1 MRLTR
6 EQEKQLALVKDNRE
20 KEEKILFMQF
30 KDRHP
35 VEEGEWIAN
44 VTIQSGIFKKTVVVE
59 IKNNNGEVIYKKYP
73 YKKVKKEMK
82 QLEKKES
89 RQLRETTNIAWY
101 YDMFA
106 KRMLISESESLE
118 ELKKYQGQAKIIK
131 DDDQEKIFE
140 VPDSLKDD
148 LKKSEEKLNK
158 VGATIISENRVRV
171 VKAELFK
178 SKNRLDLATALLL
191 EVVKVRNVVEKL
203 SNETRYNMF
212 TEKKLAKIKE
222 VTDNL
227 RKYAEENGIKL
238 DVKLEIPTVKELMDL
253 KEKDIFIEIYKQTA
267 LEYLGEE
274 LDKTKKQKKDS
285 VFRRLSIGEK
295 LKIAYNDSAL
305 LRLLGDSY
313 VLGENQRRIKTQE
326 IQEQKRVAKEICK
339 KIENKEEISQE
350 EMIIYLSSLNGY
362 NKSDLRRSI
371 QFDATSTIENLNRL
385 EISFP
390 DSRLLIEEVKTDYQT
405 YLAIE
410 HAIKEED
417 ISSATTILQEYA
429 KSILKKEESFG
440 LSYLNHSQ
448 EPSERTVFFEEKFT
462 LIDTVVRYL
471 LDISKE
477 QGEDIE
483 ESLAQTLRIKEEIK
497 SIRNL
502 ITTSEVLT
510 FQILTKDQAN
520 AEEMREIVDNY
531 LNAQELIT
539 KDSSNPTYKKLTEYV
554 EEQCKVVESW
564 DEDAMQQIKQDK
576 LNIPKE
582 KLLQNGLKI

>member
-212 TEKKLAKIKE
+212 TEKQLAKIKE

-462 LIDTVVRYL
+462 LIDTVASYL

>member
-462 LIDTVVRYL
+462 LIDTVASYL

-564 DEDAMQQIKQDK
+564 DKDAMQQIKQDK

>member
-6 EQEKQLALVKDNRE
+6 EQEQQLALVKDNRE

>member
-285 VFRRLSIGEK
+285 VFRRLPIGEK

-462 LIDTVVRYL
+462 LIDTVASYL

>member
-158 VGATIISENRVRV
+158 VGATIISDNRVRV

-483 ESLAQTLRIKEEIK
+483 ESLVQTLRIKEEIK

>member
-285 VFRRLSIGEK
+285 VFRRLPIGEK

>member
-6 EQEKQLALVKDNRE
+6 KQEKHLATVKDNRE

-35 VEEGEWIAN
+35 LEEGEWLAN
-44 VTIQSGIFKKTVVVE
+44 VTIQDGLFKKTIVVE

-73 YKKVKKEMK
+73 YKKVKKEMEK
-82 QLEKKES
+82 LEKKKS

-106 KRMLISESESLE
+106 KRMLISEFESLE

-131 DDDQEKIFE
+131 DDEQERIFE

-158 VGATIISENRVRV
+158 VGATIISDNRVRV

-178 SKNRLDLATALLL
+178 SKNRLDLATDLLL
-191 EVVKVRNVVEKL
+191 EVVKVRNVFEKIC
-203 SNETRYNMF
+203 NETRYNMF
-212 TEKKLAKIKE
+212 TEKQIAKIKE

-253 KEKDIFIEIYKQTA
+253 KEKDIFIEIYKQTT

-285 VFRRLSIGEK
+285 IFRRLPIGEK

-305 LRLLGDSY
+305 LRLLGDNY
-313 VLGENQRRIKTQE
+313 VLGENQKRIKTQE
-326 IQEQKRVAKEICK
+326 EQEQKRVAKEICK

-362 NKSDLRRSI
+362 NKNDLRRSI
-371 QFDATSTIENLNRL
+371 QFDATPTIENLNRL

-410 HAIKEED
+410 HAIKED

-462 LIDTVVRYL
+462 LIDTVVSYL

-483 ESLAQTLRIKEEIK
+483 ESLVQTLRIKEEIK

-582 KLLQNGLKI
+582 KLLQNELKI

>member
-267 LEYLGEE
+267 LEY
-274 LDKTKKQKKDS
+274 
-285 VFRRLSIGEK
+285 
-295 LKIAYNDSAL
+295 
-305 LRLLGDSY
+305 
-313 VLGENQRRIKTQE
+313 
-326 IQEQKRVAKEICK
+326 
-339 KIENKEEISQE
+339 
-350 EMIIYLSSLNGY
+350 
-362 NKSDLRRSI
+362 
-371 QFDATSTIENLNRL
+371 
-385 EISFP
+385 
-390 DSRLLIEEVKTDYQT
+390 
-405 YLAIE
+405 
-410 HAIKEED
+410 
-417 ISSATTILQEYA
+417 
-429 KSILKKEESFG
+429 
-440 LSYLNHSQ
+440 
-448 EPSERTVFFEEKFT
+448 
-462 LIDTVVRYL
+462 
-471 LDISKE
+471 
-477 QGEDIE
+477 
-483 ESLAQTLRIKEEIK
+483 
-497 SIRNL
+497 
-502 ITTSEVLT
+502 
-510 FQILTKDQAN
+510 
-520 AEEMREIVDNY
+520 
-531 LNAQELIT
+531 
-539 KDSSNPTYKKLTEYV
+539 
-554 EEQCKVVESW
+554 
-564 DEDAMQQIKQDK
+564 
-576 LNIPKE
+576 
-582 KLLQNGLKI
+582 

>member
-285 VFRRLSIGEK
+285 VFRRLPIGEK

-462 LIDTVVRYL
+462 LIDTVASYL

-564 DEDAMQQIKQDK
+564 DEDAIQQIKQDK